1 MQGERGARRALTRRE
16 VLIGGAA
23 VGAAAALGVA
33 STGSP
38 FGGGSQTVMFWHLFG
53 GGDGERLTQI
63 LADID
68 AEHEDSD
75 VRELILPW
83 GNPYYTKLAL
93 AAVGGSPPDV
103 AVVHATRLPSFAPAG
118 LLEELTPELL
128 ARHGL
133 EAENFLEEPWKSG
146 QSGGRQYAI
155 PLDTHPFVLYYNTDL
170 TEQAGLLDGD
180 GKLKPLDGPDA
191 FLDACEAVTSETEAS
206 GLVFETRGVTP
217 WRIFLTLY
225 AQLGGPPIIE
235 EGGSRIGMDDATAV
249 RALEWMAQPGARG
262 VASPDVDYQG
272 SVAFFGNQSA
282 AFALNGEWEVTTY
295 QAMDLP
301 FGMRTVPTIFDRP
314 ANQADSHTFVIPR
327 DPDRSPERLDA
338 ALAFIARLVNKGLD
352 WAEGGHVP
360 AYRAVFE
367 SEEYRKLTPQS
378 DYAAAVDDLVFD
390 PLAWYSGSGSNLEAN
405 AGSAFKPVITGAQ
418 RPEQGLRT
426 FRDYLVRMSKTPKP
440 V

>member
-1 MQGERGARRALTRRE
+1 MEGERNGTPGLSRRQ
-16 VLIGGAA
+16 VLIGGA
-23 VGAAAALGVA
+23 VLGAAALGITT
-33 STGSP
+33 SGSP
-38 FGGGSQTVMFWHLFG
+38 FAGGSQTVSFWHLFG
-53 GGDGERLTQI
+53 GGDGERLTGI
-63 LADID
+63 LADIA
-68 AEHEDSD
+68 AEHPDSD

-133 EAENFLEEPWKSG
+133 EGERFLEEPWKSG

-155 PLDTHPFVLYYNTDL
+155 PLDTHPFVLYYNTEL
-170 TEQAGLLDGD
+170 AEKAGLLKG
-180 GKLKPLDGPDA
+180 GKLPALDGPDGL
-191 FLDACEAVTSETEAS
+191 LDACKAVKEETGKT

-225 AQLGGPPIIE
+225 SQLDGPPIIE
-235 EGGSRIGMDDATAV
+235 DGGRRIGMDDATAI
-249 RALEWMAQPGARG
+249 RALQWMTEPAKRG
-262 VASPDVDYQG
+262 VGGPDVDYQG
-272 SVAFFGNQSA
+272 SVAFFGNGTA
-282 AFALNGEWEVTTY
+282 AFALNGEWEVTTF
-295 QAMDLP
+295 QAMKMK

-314 ANQADSHTFVIPR
+314 ANQADAHTFVIPR
-327 DPDRSPERLDA
+327 NPGRSPERLDA
-338 ALAFIARLVNKGLD
+338 ALAFISRLVRKDLD
-352 WAEGGHVP
+352 WAKGGHVP
-360 AYRAVFE
+360 AYREVFE
-367 SEEYRKLTPQS
+367 SAEYRKLSPQS
-378 DYAAAVDDLVFD
+378 DYAEAAERVVFD

-418 RPEQGLRT
+418 KPEQGLAT
-426 FRDYLVRMSKTPKP
+426 FRDYLGRVSKKEPP